1 MLTILVFE
9 IKDGKNAQKVK
20 KNTNCN
26 LSLLIRGIIPR
37 KCDFVGGGGAQ
48 GGTGGAFAPQLVC

>member
-37 KCDFVGGGGAQ
+37 KCDFVGGGGTR
-48 GGTGGAFAPQLVC
+48 GDWGGAFAPQLVC